1 MYITEVFI
9 VTPPEYHE
17 RLARFL
23 STYVRVDQSMI
34 IELVTAQRMHGSAD
48 ALRAVHERIRGDFIV
63 IQSDLITDVSLGALV
78 NMHRRRTSDI
88 TLAVASPGYEEA
100 DRKGVV
106 KQIIDDED
114 QEYVGTDEDGRLLM
128 KLAALEIDGCIDIT
142 KGLLNRSRRLVLRN
156 NMADVGVYVMA
167 HWVLEFVMNSPKMTS
182 IRIDVLPFLIARQ
195 FQPPSDLVSSVP
207 GLAHRDRPL
216 GAMDSWLTV
225 GRDANALRQ
234 RGTFV
239 ELSEQ
244 ILRNTAQLMSI
255 PSAPSLQR
263 SESQQQLDD
272 SMLSASLGAASL
284 NRDMLR
290 IYCLCIDTNTATA
303 APPAASGATPME
315 TSAGPTAQ
323 ATICRRITN
332 LQVYMNTNK

>member
-1 MYITEVFI
+1 VFI

-17 RLARFL
+17 RLAKFL
-23 STYVRVDQSMI
+23 STYIRVDQHMV

-78 NMHRRRTSDI
+78 NMHRRCTSDI
-88 TLAVASPGYEEA
+88 TLAVASPGYEES

-106 KQIIDDED
+106 KCIIDDED
-114 QEYVGTDEDGRLLM
+114 REYVGTDEDGRMLL
-128 KLAALEIDGCIDIT
+128 KLAALEIDGSIDIT

-156 NMADVGVYVMA
+156 NMADVGVYVMS

-195 FQPPSDLVSSVP
+195 FQPPADLVATVP

-216 GAMDSWLTV
+216 GAMDGWLTV
-225 GRDANALRQ
+225 GRDANALRN
-234 RGTFV
+234 RGTFL

-244 ILRNTAQLMSI
+244 ILRNTAQLLSI

-263 SESQQQLDD
+263 SESQQQMDD
-272 SMLSASLGAASL
+272 SMLSSSLAVGSM

-290 IYCLCIDTNTATA
+290 IYCLCIDTSPSA
-303 APPAASGATPME
+303 APPAPSGATIME
-315 TSAGPTAQ
+315 TSAGPTAH
-323 ATICRRITN
+323 ASICRRITN
-332 LQVYMNTNK
+332 LQMYMNTNK